1 MTLPEGTG
9 KEREKLCRKSCCY
22 RHGSFIN
29 LVGQCRGFP
38 LGASGGPC
46 VGYWQNWRWNMLMA
60 PHYLLVILPLKCE
73 ATCSSGIGRL
83 FPGVIR
89 RAVVTMSP
97 RNDSICLICKGVEH
111 VLRSVYTTPE
121 NKMFFFAPA
130 LWRKA
135 FFFLFYF
142 FFLVFIQILDRNFCA
157 FSYLCRL
164 QGCLLVVSHLKL
176 LLWKKYVH
184 QCLKETNCYFKE
196 WEYNSLEAFSSSF
209 HIIIKAAIY
218 NEPHHS
224 FFHRKKKKRLWKQ
237 LKIKYVGIAW
247 SIFQLYSRSNAVWWY
262 FLLA

>member
-1 MTLPEGTG
+1 MTASALSAKVLNTSLEV
-9 KEREKLCRKSCCY
+9 
-22 RHGSFIN
+22 FIP
-29 LVGQCRGFP
+29 P
-38 LGASGGPC
+38 LKTKCSS
-46 VGYWQNWRWNMLMA
+46 
-60 PHYLLVILPLKCE
+60 LPLHYE
-73 ATCSSGIGRL
+73 GRL
-83 FPGVIR
+83 
-89 RAVVTMSP
+89 
-97 RNDSICLICKGVEH
+97 
-111 VLRSVYTTPE
+111 
-121 NKMFFFAPA
+121 
-130 LWRKA
+130 

-224 FFHRKKKKRLWKQ
+224 FFHRKKKKT
-237 LKIKYVGIAW
+237 LKTTENKVCWNCLEYIPV
-247 SIFQLYSRSNAVWWY
+247 IFQK
-262 FLLA
+262 

>member
-1 MTLPEGTG
+1 MTASALSAKVLNTSLEV
-9 KEREKLCRKSCCY
+9 
-22 RHGSFIN
+22 FIP
-29 LVGQCRGFP
+29 P
-38 LGASGGPC
+38 LKTKCSS
-46 VGYWQNWRWNMLMA
+46 
-60 PHYLLVILPLKCE
+60 LPLHYE
-73 ATCSSGIGRL
+73 GRL
-83 FPGVIR
+83 
-89 RAVVTMSP
+89 
-97 RNDSICLICKGVEH
+97 
-111 VLRSVYTTPE
+111 
-121 NKMFFFAPA
+121 
-130 LWRKA
+130 
-135 FFFLFYF
+135 FFFLFYFFIF

-224 FFHRKKKKRLWKQ
+224 FFHRKKKRLWKQ
-237 LKIKYVGIAW
+237 PKIKYVGIAW
-247 SIFQLYSRSNAVWWY
+247 SIFQLRSNAVWWY